1 MPAAAGEPLT
11 QDGDLRV
18 LRSTDT
24 PPEHGILGPYIKEEH
39 MAARIAT
46 ISLACAAALAAGA
59 DSPASAAEY
68 PSRPVRIVVPIGP
81 GSSMDITARLL
92 GQKLNELWERPVVM
106 DNRPGAGSS
115 VGAEVVARAAPD
127 GYTMLFGSGSMV
139 IAPFVHRKPTFD
151 LNRDFAAVTQVS
163 SRYNVLTVVA
173 SSPVN
178 SVKDLIAVAR
188 AKPGSQSFGS
198 GGGTGSSDHL
208 VGELFKLLA
217 KVEIVHIP
225 YKSGPQAVNDLLSGA
240 ITTYFGGIPV
250 QLPMIRGGKL
260 KALGT
265 SGLKRSPHLPDV
277 PTIAE
282 AGVPGYEADVWY
294 GLFVPRATAP
304 ETITKLAADARRV
317 LLDKAGHDKFVALG
331 VDPVGGS
338 PADFQRLLARDTE
351 RWGKVIA
358 AAGIVAQ

>member
-1 MPAAAGEPLT
+1 
-11 QDGDLRV
+11 
-18 LRSTDT
+18 
-24 PPEHGILGPYIKEEH
+24 
-39 MAARIAT
+39 MAT
-46 ISLACAAALAAGA
+46 AALATRIGALFAGTYFSIA
-59 DSPASAAEY
+59 AGWAAEF
-68 PSRPVRIVVPIGP
+68 PTRPVRIVVPIGP

-139 IAPFVHRKPTFD
+139 IAPFVHRKPTFQ
-151 LNRDFAAVTQVS
+151 LERDFLPVTQVS
-163 SRYNVLTVVA
+163 SRHNVLTVAA

-178 SVKDLIAVAR
+178 SVKDLVAAAR

-217 KVEIVHIP
+217 KVDIVHIP
-225 YKSGPQAVNDLLSGA
+225 YKSGPQAVNDLLGGA
-240 ITTYFGGIPV
+240 ITMYFGGIPV
-250 QLPMIRGGKL
+250 QLPLIRAGKL

-265 SGLKRSPHLPDV
+265 SGAKRSVHLPEV
-277 PTIAE
+277 PTVAE

-294 GLFVPRATAP
+294 GLFVPRATTA
-304 ETITKLAADARRV
+304 EIVNRLAADARRV
-317 LLDKAGHDKFVALG
+317 LLDKSGQEKFVALG
-331 VDPVGGS
+331 VDPVGGT
-338 PADFQRLLARDTE
+338 PAEFQSLLARDTQ

-358 AAGIVAQ
+358 AAGIQPQ

>member
-1 MPAAAGEPLT
+1 MAGRIRT
-11 QDGDLRV
+11 
-18 LRSTDT
+18 TW
-24 PPEHGILGPYIKEEH
+24 LG
-39 MAARIAT
+39 
-46 ISLACAAALAAGA
+46 CAAAVVIVG
-59 DSPASAAEY
+59 SSAATAAEF
-68 PSRPVRIVVPIGP
+68 PNRPVRIVIPIGP

-127 GYTMLFGSGSMV
+127 GYTLLFGSGSMV

-151 LNRDFAAVTQVS
+151 LSRDFAAVTQVS
-163 SRYNVLTVVA
+163 SRHNVLTVVA

-178 SVKDLIAVAR
+178 AMDQLIAVAR
-188 AKPGSQSFGS
+188 AKPGSHSFGS

-217 KVEIVHIP
+217 KVDIVHIP
-225 YKSGPQAVNDLLSGA
+225 YKSGPQAVNDLLGGA

-250 QLPMIRGGKL
+250 QLPLIRSGKL

-265 SGLKRSPHLPDV
+265 SGTKRSPHLPEV

-294 GLFVPRATAP
+294 GLFVPRATPPDAVAR
-304 ETITKLAADARRV
+304 LAADARRV

-331 VDPVGGS
+331 VDPVGGT
-338 PADFQRLLARDTE
+338 PAEFQKLLVRDTE

-358 AAGIVAQ
+358 AAGIQAQ